1 MLYTHHQ
8 KLIPSQNKD
17 ELLPPVSIWTSLTGI
32 FLIGTVATGI
42 TLSSWLK
49 YNVVVKASATVRPTG
64 EIRVVQSQ
72 IEGTVK
78 NILVKENQ
86 SVKIGDVIAEI
97 DHQQLLI
104 KKNQLQENLQN
115 SNLQLIK
122 IDAQISNFNNQIVA
136 ESKVIETIITTAKAD
151 LERNQR
157 EYHERKIN
165 TDNEFLVSSANLQKA
180 MTNLKKAEADLE
192 FAKVDRDRYQQ
203 LSEIGAIGR
212 REFEQKQLVVE
223 QMELTLSAEKK
234 TLAIAN
240 IQVKSAKA
248 AVNPTTA
255 MMKMAQE
262 RITQE
267 TARGKANL
275 ASLNK
280 EKQALME
287 RRIQLENQIN
297 QLQKELEQIENQ
309 ISKSRIVST
318 SNGIILK
325 LNLRNPGQVV
335 KTSESIAEIV
345 PNHNSLEIKAIV
357 PTADIKK
364 VAIGQQVQI
373 RVNACPYPDY
383 GTLNGVVKTVSP
395 DAINTQVNTV
405 NSAVNNSYFAVTI
418 QPAKLTFGNHQ
429 KCHIQPGM
437 EVRTD
442 IISQQET
449 ALQFILRKAR
459 LVTDL

>member
-335 KTSESIAEIV
+335 KT
-345 PNHNSLEIKAIV
+345 
-357 PTADIKK
+357 
-364 VAIGQQVQI
+364 
-373 RVNACPYPDY
+373 
-383 GTLNGVVKTVSP
+383 
-395 DAINTQVNTV
+395 
-405 NSAVNNSYFAVTI
+405 
-418 QPAKLTFGNHQ
+418 
-429 KCHIQPGM
+429 
-437 EVRTD
+437 
-442 IISQQET
+442 
-449 ALQFILRKAR
+449 
-459 LVTDL
+459 